1 MATAKKKENTEIK
14 KDGKNEAID
23 AITDQI
29 NKKYGP
35 GSFMRLGSNKTVN
48 VDVISTGALTLDHA
62 LGVGGIPRGRIT
74 EIYGHEASG
83 KTTLTLHIIAEA
95 QKAGGYAAFIDAE
108 HALDPTYASALGVD
122 IDNLYISQP
131 NSGEEALE
139 ILEKVVSSTAFD
151 IVVVDS
157 VAALVSRAEL
167 AGDIGDAHI
176 ALQARLMSHA
186 LRKLTAIISNTNTA
200 VIFINQLR
208 QNIATTGYGA
218 GPTETTTGGKALKFY
233 SSVRLDIRRTEWIKK
248 GDETIGHKV
257 KIKVVKNKLSAPF
270 KVVNLEI
277 IFGHGISTEGL
288 LIDLA
293 MEAKIITRSGAW
305 FYYNG
310 EQIAQGKEKVREIL
324 ASDTKMRL
332 ELEIQIRENLNMG
345 GIDKVKEDLNEYLES
360 QKNKDDK
367 TVKGDKKEDSDLNKN
382 SISNKDDT
390 SDLLIKT
397 VE

>member
-1 MATAKKKENTEIK
+1 M
-14 KDGKNEAID
+14 
-23 AITDQI
+23 
-29 NKKYGP
+29 
-35 GSFMRLGSNKTVN
+35 
-48 VDVISTGALTLDHA
+48 
-62 LGVGGIPRGRIT
+62 
-74 EIYGHEASG
+74 
-83 KTTLTLHIIAEA
+83 
-95 QKAGGYAAFIDAE
+95 
-108 HALDPTYASALGVD
+108 GVD

-257 KIKVVKNKLSAPF
+257 KIKVVKINCPLLSRLSIWKLYSGMEFLP
-270 KVVNLEI
+270 KV
-277 IFGHGISTEGL
+277 
-288 LIDLA
+288 
-293 MEAKIITRSGAW
+293 
-305 FYYNG
+305 Y
-310 EQIAQGKEKVREIL
+310 
-324 ASDTKMRL
+324 
-332 ELEIQIRENLNMG
+332 
-345 GIDKVKEDLNEYLES
+345 
-360 QKNKDDK
+360 
-367 TVKGDKKEDSDLNKN
+367 
-382 SISNKDDT
+382 
-390 SDLLIKT
+390 
-397 VE
+397 

>member
-345 GIDKVKEDLNEYLES
+345 GIDKVKEELNEYLES

-367 TVKGDKKEDSDLNKN
+367 TIKGDKKEDSDLNKN

>member
-345 GIDKVKEDLNEYLES
+345 GIDKVKEELTEYLEN

>member
-62 LGVGGIPRGRIT
+62 LGVGGIPRGRIM

-345 GIDKVKEDLNEYLES
+345 GIDKVKEELNEYLES

-367 TVKGDKKEDSDLNKN
+367 TVKSDKKEDSDLNKN